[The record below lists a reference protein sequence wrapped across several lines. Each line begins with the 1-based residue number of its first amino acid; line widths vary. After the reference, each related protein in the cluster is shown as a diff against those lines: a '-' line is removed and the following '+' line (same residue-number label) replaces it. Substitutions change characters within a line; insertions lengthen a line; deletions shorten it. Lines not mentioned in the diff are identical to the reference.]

1 MDSEQ
6 SPLSHEQTDTTYY
19 LTGDEERIIDTFEH
33 QLDLFSYLKLTRVI
47 VLGQPS
53 PIQFAFLKHLVQL
66 LKKKHQIEDVFI
78 QCNPGLNST
87 TWDIESHGFTMI
99 YNKDN
104 IQRARPPI
112 SSKITTSSVVIAPSV
127 PPYQLYEAF
136 KRTGIGLLI
145 CTDINTIV
153 ETMRALS
160 FPHFTG
166 GILDFFERV
175 RNCGYKIKMPLL
187 EGGKSW
193 CAETSIYR
201 VQIGD
206 AFEAT
211 TGCSQGWAKM

>member
-53 PIQFAFLKHLVQL
+53 PIQFAFLRHLVEL
-66 LKKKHQIEDVFI
+66 LRKKHQIEDVFI
-78 QCNPGLNST
+78 QCDTETRGT
-87 TWDIESHGFTMI
+87 TCDIESEGFTMI
-99 YNKDN
+99 YNKN
-104 IQRARPPI
+104 IPRARPPI
-112 SSKITTSSVVIAPSV
+112 WSKITTSSVVIAPSV
-127 PPYQLYEAF
+127 LPYQLYEAF
-136 KRTGIGLLI
+136 NRTGIGLLI

-160 FPHFTG
+160 FPYFTG
-166 GILDFFERV
+166 GILDFFDRI
-175 RNCGYKIKMPLL
+175 RNCGFKIKMPLL

-193 CAETSIYR
+193 CAETSIHR
-201 VQIGD
+201 VQIED

-211 TGCSQGWAKM
+211 TGCSQGWDKM